1 MTFAFEALLPSWI
14 TYINGEVPILFVAPH
29 GGRRP
34 ADAPIL
40 DSIKVN
46 DLHTAD
52 LATELA
58 TRTRGYALINH
69 SYDRNKLDLNRISQ
83 VRTHAPW
90 FLAALEELLSTL
102 VAQHGAARVFFI
114 HGWNVVQPVCD
125 LGIGLKQRGEKIVPA
140 SKAAAPTLSAHFFS
154 RHLLPFRDAALAQG
168 IDVAL
173 GRRYPAADKNNVM
186 QLFSHRFAEDHT
198 PQIRTLA
205 QLSVNGQVNAVQFE
219 LGVGLR
225 WPGQEREQFVTLF
238 SKTLGKAEQLPH
250 HDTPEFSTLTFSP
263 PRPVDSVHR
272 NGAPL
277 LLHHPSEPVRFGLHF
292 HDPASGLGLMGGIER
307 APGEPTCSG
316 RLLLFLGGTEM
327 ILFTGEDDAV
337 ADPHSLRVG
346 GLRWQ
351 TRPDGFAI
359 SYHGSIMRFSHPQA
373 FVRLE
378 EGLAASWTEPATI
391 SLTLTLPSPLP
402 SPAIP
407 LFLSHLSGEVHLRDR
422 CYPVDAWG
430 FLDLLKPEET
440 GRLSPR
446 RLLSLPFGPDL
457 GIFLYWVETLDGP
470 RSSGVVYHDGT
481 PHPLRPE
488 EWELVY
494 SFHQG
499 RPTAFQ
505 LSLLPSAPLRLD
517 CQGETVVA
525 IPIVRHATEGS
536 ALAVTFGLSRTVW
549 QGREARGVYEISER
563 RKD

>member
-1 MTFAFEALLPSWI
+1 M
-14 TYINGEVPILFVAPH
+14 TYIDGEVPILFVAPH

-52 LATELA
+52 LTTELA

-69 SYDRNKLDLNRISQ
+69 SWDRNELDLNRISQ
-83 VRTHAPW
+83 VRTQAPW
-90 FLAALEELLSTL
+90 LLSAFEELLSSL
-102 VAQHGAARVFFI
+102 VERHGSARVFFV
-114 HGWNVVQPVCD
+114 HGWNVVQLVCD
-125 LGIGLKQRGEKIVPA
+125 LGVGLKQRGEKIVPA
-140 SKAAAPTLSAHFFS
+140 SKAAAPTLSTEFFTQ
-154 RHLLPFRDAALAQG
+154 HLLPFRDVALAHG
-168 IDVAL
+168 IDVAV

-186 QLFSHRFAEDHT
+186 QLFSRRFAEDPS
-198 PQIRTLA
+198 PQIRTLS
-205 QLSVNGQVNAVQFE
+205 QLSMGGKINAVQFE

-225 WPGQEREQFVTLF
+225 WPGPERERFVTLF
-238 SKTLGKAEQLPH
+238 SQTLGQPEQGQIGQVR
-250 HDTPEFSTLTFSP
+250 EFSTISIASSP
-263 PRPVDSVHR
+263 PAQ
-272 NGAPL
+272 NGHHQSAPFP
-277 LLHHPSEPVRFGLHF
+277 LHHPSTPVRFGLHF
-292 HDPASGLGLMGGIER
+292 HDPVSGLGVMGGIECD
-307 APGEPTCSG
+307 PSEPTCSG

-327 ILFTGEDDAV
+327 VLFTGEAETMG
-337 ADPHSLRVG
+337 DPYTVRVG
-346 GLRWQ
+346 GLLWQ
-351 TRPDGFAI
+351 THPDGFAI
-359 SYHGSIMRFSHPQA
+359 SYHGAIMRFAHPEA

-391 SLTLTLPSPLP
+391 SLLLTLPSPLP
-402 SPAIP
+402 SPTVP
-407 LFLSHLSGEVHLRDR
+407 LFLAHLRGEVVLRDR
-422 CYPVDAWG
+422 SYPVDAWG
-430 FLDLLKPEET
+430 FLDLLKAEET
-440 GRLSPR
+440 GRLLPR

-470 RSSGVVYHDGT
+470 RSSGIVYYNGI
-481 PHPLRPE
+481 PHSLGSKD
-488 EWELVY
+488 WELVY

-505 LSLLPSAPLRLD
+505 LSLSPPTSLRLA

-536 ALAVTFGLSRTVW
+536 ALAVTFGLSRTLW

>member
-1 MTFAFEALLPSWI
+1 MTYLG
-14 TYINGEVPILFVAPH
+14 GEVPILFVAPH

-52 LATELA
+52 LTTELA

-69 SYDRNKLDLNRISQ
+69 SCDRNELDLNRISQ

-90 FLAALEELLSTL
+90 LLSALEELLSSL
-102 VAQHGAARVFFI
+102 VEHHGSARVFFV
-114 HGWNVVQPVCD
+114 HGWNVVQLVCD
-125 LGIGLKQRGEKIVPA
+125 LGVGLKQRGENIVPA
-140 SKAAAPTLSAHFFS
+140 TKWAAPTLSADFLAQ
-154 RHLLPFRDAALAQG
+154 HLLPFRDVALAQG

-186 QLFSHRFAEDHT
+186 QLFSRRFAEDPS

-205 QLSVNGQVNAVQFE
+205 QLSMGGKVNAVQFE

-225 WPGQEREQFVTLF
+225 WPGLERERFVTLF
-238 SKTLGKAEQLPH
+238 SQTLGQPEQAHPAQAY
-250 HDTPEFSTLTFSP
+250 EFSTIIVVSP
-263 PRPVDSVHR
+263 QSTQ
-272 NGAPL
+272 NGHHLSAPFP
-277 LLHHPSEPVRFGLHF
+277 LHHPTEPVRFGLHF
-292 HDPASGLGLMGGIER
+292 HDPASGLGVMGGIECD
-307 APGEPTCSG
+307 PTQPTCSG

-327 ILFTGEDDAV
+327 VLFTGEAETR
-337 ADPHSLRVG
+337 ADPHAIRVG
-346 GLRWQ
+346 GLLWQ
-351 TRPDGFAI
+351 TQPEGFAI
-359 SYHGSIMRFSHPQA
+359 SYHGTIMRFAHPEA

-402 SPAIP
+402 SPTVP
-407 LFLSHLSGEVHLRDR
+407 LFLTHLRGEIVLRDR
-422 CYPVDAWG
+422 RYPVDAWG
-430 FLDLLKPEET
+430 FLDSLKSEET
-440 GRLSPR
+440 GRLLPR

-470 RSSGVVYHDGT
+470 RSSGIVYHNGT
-481 PHPLRPE
+481 PHTLGPE
-488 EWELVY
+488 DWELAY

-505 LSLLPSAPLRLD
+505 LSLSPPTALRLD
-517 CQGETVVA
+517 CRGETLVA
-525 IPIVRHATEGS
+525 IPIVRHATEGN
-536 ALAVTFGLSRTVW
+536 ALSVTFGLSRTLW

>member
-1 MTFAFEALLPSWI
+1 M
-14 TYINGEVPILFVAPH
+14 TYIDGAVPLLFVAPH

-46 DLHTAD
+46 DLHTVE
-52 LATELA
+52 LTTELA

-69 SYDRNKLDLNRISQ
+69 SCDRNELDLNRISQ
-83 VRTHAPW
+83 VRTQAPW

-102 VAQHGAARVFFI
+102 VEQHGAARVFFI

-125 LGIGLKQRGEKIVPA
+125 LGTGFKQRGEKIVPA
-140 SKAAAPTLSAHFFS
+140 NKAAAPTLSTHFFS
-154 RHLLPFRDAALAQG
+154 QHLLPFRDAALAQG

-186 QLFSHRFAEDHT
+186 QLFSHRFAEDRA

-225 WPGQEREQFVTLF
+225 WPGRERERFVTLF
-238 SKTLGKAEQLPH
+238 SKTLGRVEQVPH
-250 HDTPEFSTLTFSP
+250 RDTPEFSTLTFSLS
-263 PRPVDSVHR
+263 RPAENNHR

-277 LLHHPSEPVRFGLHF
+277 LLHHPTEPVRFGLHF
-292 HDPASGLGLMGGIER
+292 HDPVSGLGLMGGIER
-307 APGEPTCSG
+307 LPSEPTCSG

-327 ILFTGEDDAV
+327 VLFTGEDDAV
-337 ADPHSLRVG
+337 ADPHVIRVG

-359 SYHGSIMRFSHPQA
+359 SYHGSIMRFAHPEA

-378 EGLAASWTEPATI
+378 EGLAASWTEPASI
-391 SLTLTLPSPLP
+391 SLTLKLPSPLP

-407 LFLSHLSGEVHLRDR
+407 LFLSHLSGEVWLRDR
-422 CYPVDAWG
+422 RYPIDAWG
-430 FLDLLKPEET
+430 FLDLLKAEET
-440 GRLSPR
+440 GRLLPR

-470 RSSGVVYHDGT
+470 RSSGIVYHDGI
-481 PHPLRPE
+481 PHPLGAE
-488 EWELVY
+488 EWKLAY

-505 LSLLPSAPLRLD
+505 LSLSQPTLLRLD

-525 IPIVRHATEGS
+525 IPIVRHAVEGS
-536 ALAVTFGLSRTVW
+536 ALSVTFGLARTIW

-563 RKD
+563 RKDSAA